1 MEEGMGMLRGGAAI
15 SEGNGPSLGR
25 GMGVG
30 SAFDQPTS
38 NGPTSSRPAGG
49 AISSMQGMIIDPRK
63 AQVSEDAGSVPGFPQ
78 DAYMEGP
85 AMAMDSMFQKPET
98 DGLRRGWSGFAQG
111 MMTLVRILPPDRY
124 NRIMELRSQQ
134 AAQPQPMPGM
144 NK

>member
-1 MEEGMGMLRGGAAI
+1 MLRGGAAI

-38 NGPTSSRPAGG
+38 NGPTSPMQTGDAMSAMP
-49 AISSMQGMIIDPRK
+49 SMTVEPRK
-63 AQVSEDAGSVPGFPQ
+63 ARVSDDANSIPGFPQ

-85 AMAMDSMFQKPET
+85 AMAMDSVFQKPET
-98 DGLRRGWSGFAQG
+98 DGLRPGWSGFAQG
-111 MMTLVRILPPDRY
+111 MMTLVRVLPPDRY
-124 NRIMELRSQQ
+124 NRIMELRSKQGAGPEQ
-134 AAQPQPMPGM
+134 MPGM